1 MPAVVWT
8 FEGDTRDLEAALNQV
23 QGSVSETNKDL
34 QQTGKEGQKG
44 FKLTEEG
51 AKKAAKVIG
60 GTLVAGLAAATAAT
74 VALAASAVNVAKN
87 LNSLAKQGRR
97 VGALAS
103 EIDTLNG
110 AFGLLTENG
119 VDSARV
125 LEDVNRNLGLAASGS
140 KDVQRAF
147 DSLGL
152 PDDFSGRDAISR
164 VSLLVERI
172 GAIKDPA
179 ERADVASKTLGRSWR
194 ELQTVFASGE
204 GALDTAIQQ
213 VREAGVVSDEAAAQS
228 EALLDAIDLSTRA
241 WQSLSREALEP
252 LIPILTDVFEEL
264 GELLDG
270 LDPAAVDAFANRL
283 SRLVGTLADV
293 SAGAIK
299 AAMSFLGLAAA
310 QGDEG
315 AKAARRAIDAQADQI
330 EQLRE
335 QIHVSRQ
342 TDSVTG
348 GLSDETKELTAE
360 LERQIE
366 VLRRLKGEVGAI
378 AGLGGAAP
386 ARVAGGGGGAAPR
399 GGGAPAPAATGG
411 GGFSTM
417 LEDAV
422 ALAPAIGQ
430 INGQTL
436 ELVETVGL
444 VGTAVKEDL
453 VQAIDTAEDRFSD
466 FQETWSEGMGSLV
479 NAIGGLALDI
489 ISAFEDMNREVMQN
503 RIASYEETSREIE
516 DINQKLVD
524 TVDAA
529 EKKRLLAEK
538 ARLQEESEAQKEAA
552 LEAFHTQK
560 ALAIAAASINTAL
573 AVINAFAT
581 APNIVMGAVMAVIA
595 GAAGAVSIATIAAE
609 QPPSF
614 HSGGVLRASD
624 LQGATMDSM
633 MIRAK
638 PGEGVLSTAGVAAAG
653 GAEGVDALNAGRTT
667 GRGTTVNVIRFGT
680 RTTEAISHQQLQSRT
695 GKLQG
700 AFRSVRPKVGRS
712 IPGRR

>member
-23 QGSVSETNKDL
+23 QGSVNETNKEL
-34 QQTGKEGQKG
+34 KETGKEGQKG

-51 AKKAAKVIG
+51 AKKATKVIG

-125 LEDVNRNLGLAASGS
+125 LEDVNRNLGLAAGGS

-228 EALLDAIDLSTRA
+228 EVLLDAIDLSTRA

-252 LIPILTDVFEEL
+252 LIPILTDAFEEL

-315 AKAARRAIDAQADQI
+315 AKAARKAIDAQADQI

-335 QIHVSRQ
+335 QIHVSQQ
-342 TDSVTG
+342 TDNVTG

-378 AGLGGAAP
+378 AGLGGS
-386 ARVAGGGGGAAPR
+386 G
-399 GGGAPAPAATGG
+399 
-411 GGFSTM
+411 SSC
-417 LEDAV
+417 
-422 ALAPAIGQ
+422 
-430 INGQTL
+430 NGWRWL
-436 ELVETVGL
+436 F
-444 VGTAVKEDL
+444 D
-453 VQAIDTAEDRFSD
+453 
-466 FQETWSEGMGSLV
+466 
-479 NAIGGLALDI
+479 NA
-489 ISAFEDMNREVMQN
+489 
-503 RIASYEETSREIE
+503 
-516 DINQKLVD
+516 
-524 TVDAA
+524 
-529 EKKRLLAEK
+529 
-538 ARLQEESEAQKEAA
+538 
-552 LEAFHTQK
+552 
-560 ALAIAAASINTAL
+560 
-573 AVINAFAT
+573 
-581 APNIVMGAVMAVIA
+581 
-595 GAAGAVSIATIAAE
+595 
-609 QPPSF
+609 
-614 HSGGVLRASD
+614 
-624 LQGATMDSM
+624 
-633 MIRAK
+633 
-638 PGEGVLSTAGVAAAG
+638 
-653 GAEGVDALNAGRTT
+653 
-667 GRGTTVNVIRFGT
+667 
-680 RTTEAISHQQLQSRT
+680 
-695 GKLQG
+695 
-700 AFRSVRPKVGRS
+700 
-712 IPGRR
+712 

>member
-23 QGSVSETNKDL
+23 QGSVNETNKDL

-147 DSLGL
+147 GSLGL

-299 AAMSFLGLAAA
+299 AATSFLGLAAA

-315 AKAARRAIDAQADQI
+315 AKSAQAAIVAQA
-330 EQLRE
+330 E
-335 QIHVSRQ
+335 QIDQLKEQIRVSKEV
-342 TDSVTG
+342 DSVTG
-348 GLSDETKELTAE
+348 GLSDETRKLTAE
-360 LERQIE
+360 LEKEIA
-366 VLRRLKGEVGAI
+366 VLGRLRGEIGAI
-378 AGLGGAAP
+378 AGLGGGPPSAGGSSAP
-386 ARVAGGGGGAAPR
+386 ASSPRGGGGGG
-399 GGGAPAPAATGG
+399 GGGAPAPAAAGG
-411 GGFSTM
+411 LGTFDMNSAY
-417 LEDAV
+417 LEAVESANEYVANLQKANLKIIEDA
-422 ALAPAIGQ
+422 
-430 INGQTL
+430 
-436 ELVETVGL
+436 ERRKEET
-444 VGTAVKEDL
+444 T
-453 VQAIDTAEDRFSD
+453 
-466 FQETWSEGMGSLV
+466 
-479 NAIGGLALDI
+479 
-489 ISAFEDMNREVMQN
+489 
-503 RIASYEETSREIE
+503 RIAQEEAAALKSVSQDLAKEIGAAVTQATEMVLSAIMTEYETTKSEVESIE
-516 DINQKLVD
+516 DAITKTTD
-524 TVDAA
+524 EGT
-529 EKKRLLAEK
+529 K
-538 ARLQEESEAQKEAA
+538 ARLLVRKEAKEKE
-552 LEAFHTQK
+552 LEEEKK
-560 ALAIAAASINTAL
+560 AAIAAFALQKVAAIAEAAVSMALGIANSLSMGMPQGAIFAAISAVAS
-573 AVINAFAT
+573 
-581 APNIVMGAVMAVIA
+581 
-595 GAAGAVSIATIAAE
+595 GAAIAAIAA
-609 QPPSF
+609 QPPPAF

-624 LQGATMDSM
+624 IKGANMDSV

-638 PGEGVLSTAGVAAAG
+638 PGEGILSTAGVAAVG
-653 GAEGVDALNAGRTT
+653 GADGVDDLNAGRTRR
-667 GRGTTVNVIRFGT
+667 GGTTVNVIRFGT

-695 GKLQG
+695 GKMQG

>member
-1 MPAVVWT
+1 
-8 FEGDTRDLEAALNQV
+8 
-23 QGSVSETNKDL
+23 
-34 QQTGKEGQKG
+34 
-44 FKLTEEG
+44 
-51 AKKAAKVIG
+51 
-60 GTLVAGLAAATAAT
+60 
-74 VALAASAVNVAKN
+74 
-87 LNSLAKQGRR
+87 
-97 VGALAS
+97 
-103 EIDTLNG
+103 
-110 AFGLLTENG
+110 
-119 VDSARV
+119 
-125 LEDVNRNLGLAASGS
+125 
-140 KDVQRAF
+140 
-147 DSLGL
+147 
-152 PDDFSGRDAISR
+152 
-164 VSLLVERI
+164 
-172 GAIKDPA
+172 
-179 ERADVASKTLGRSWR
+179 
-194 ELQTVFASGE
+194 
-204 GALDTAIQQ
+204 
-213 VREAGVVSDEAAAQS
+213 
-228 EALLDAIDLSTRA
+228 
-241 WQSLSREALEP
+241 
-252 LIPILTDVFEEL
+252 
-264 GELLDG
+264 
-270 LDPAAVDAFANRL
+270 
-283 SRLVGTLADV
+283 
-293 SAGAIK
+293 
-299 AAMSFLGLAAA
+299 
-310 QGDEG
+310 
-315 AKAARRAIDAQADQI
+315 
-330 EQLRE
+330 
-335 QIHVSRQ
+335 
-342 TDSVTG
+342 
-348 GLSDETKELTAE
+348 
-360 LERQIE
+360 
-366 VLRRLKGEVGAI
+366 
-378 AGLGGAAP
+378 
-386 ARVAGGGGGAAPR
+386 
-399 GGGAPAPAATGG
+399 
-411 GGFSTM
+411 M

-680 RTTEAISHQQLQSRT
+680 RTTEAISHQQLQ
-695 GKLQG
+695 
-700 AFRSVRPKVGRS
+700 PKVGRS